1 MSLHVSIHQKKKH
14 GIENFDDCR
23 INIDRVDMNGNGNSI
38 WVERRGDLRGEIV
51 PRADER
57 EKKEKRGREFSFRK
71 KKELENLF
79 KNFQR
84 VN

>member
-1 MSLHVSIHQKKKH
+1 MSLHASIHQKKKH

-57 EKKEKRGREFSFRK
+57 EKEKKGARIFFSKK

>member
-38 WVERRGDLRGEIV
+38 WVERWGDLRGEIV